1 MGKITLGKVL
11 AVSLVLFV
19 YIYLYT
25 HGGLSYRESLSM
37 LLGGLMMF
45 AVQDAFDD
53 EDYFETTMEEASDE
67 KH

>member
-1 MGKITLGKVL
+1 
-11 AVSLVLFV
+11 
-19 YIYLYT
+19 
-25 HGGLSYRESLSM
+25 M

>member
-1 MGKITLGKVL
+1 MGKITFEKIGV
-11 AVSLVLFV
+11 VSLIVFAFL
-19 YIYLYT
+19 YLRE